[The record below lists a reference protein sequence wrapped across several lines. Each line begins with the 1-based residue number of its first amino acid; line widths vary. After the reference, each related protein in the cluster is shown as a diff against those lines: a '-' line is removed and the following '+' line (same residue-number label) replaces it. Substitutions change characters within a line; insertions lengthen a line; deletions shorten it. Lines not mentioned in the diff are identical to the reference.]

1 MEWGGGAYG
10 LLGVEWLRNL
20 RESGHGWQT
29 GHLEHGRRLELAV
42 DLEVKRS
49 NE

>member
-1 MEWGGGAYG
+1 MEEGETYG

-20 RESGHGWQT
+20 RESGHRRQT

-42 DLEVKRS
+42 DLEVKQ
-49 NE
+49 NIE